1 VYWYK
6 LAAEQGVSEAQFR
19 LGVLTERGEGTPR
32 NDAEAGKWYMR
43 SAEQGY
49 APAEARLGVLYTQGK
64 GVTQDNLKA
73 YFWLTLATKQD
84 LRIAERLRNQV
95 LAKLAQDDVTK
106 IEMDVSKW
114 RPKVSPVKNATI
126 AH

>member
-1 VYWYK
+1 
-6 LAAEQGVSEAQFR
+6 
-19 LGVLTERGEGTPR
+19 
-32 NDAEAGKWYMR
+32 MR

-73 YFWLTLATKQD
+73 YFWLTLATKQN